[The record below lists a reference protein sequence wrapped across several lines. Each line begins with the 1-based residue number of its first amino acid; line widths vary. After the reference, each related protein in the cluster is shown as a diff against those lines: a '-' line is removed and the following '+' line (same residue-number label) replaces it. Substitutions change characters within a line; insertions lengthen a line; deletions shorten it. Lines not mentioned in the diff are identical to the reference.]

1 MLLTKSK
8 IVICLIIFSIV
19 FFTSC
24 QKKGLNIR
32 VITDKDTSYSLDI
45 RSVSGKINKNPQ
57 NAKLYFN
64 RANAF
69 YFEDNLKEAII
80 DINAALHYDSINAD
94 YHYYHGKYLM
104 SGDTANSKLAE
115 NAFLKALYLKNN
127 YSDAHQA
134 LAYLYLAKQQYDLAE
149 EHYTEASKINPSNPE
164 PIFYLGMIAKEIGDT
179 AKAILLFE
187 KTLVYDSKHYDAI
200 MQLGLYY
207 ANKNDKKTTL
217 FLDRALAINEYS
229 DEALYAKG
237 LYFQNNQKLKEA
249 SILYENCIRV
259 NPSHIFSRYNLALL
273 NAMALDYDNAIKN
286 LDAAIGLSPDYAD
299 AYTLRGRVFEMKKDK
314 TRAYFDYIKAVN
326 LDENQTLAK
335 EGLKRVNIN
344 VTLSN

>member
-1 MLLTKSK
+1 M
-8 IVICLIIFSIV
+8 IV
-19 FFTSC
+19 FITSC
-24 QKKGLNIR
+24 QKKGLDIR

-45 RSVSGKINKNPQ
+45 RSVSEKINKNPQ
-57 NAKLYFN
+57 SAELYFN

-80 DINAALHYDSINAD
+80 DINAAIYYDSINAD

-104 SGDTANSKLAE
+104 SGDTANSQLAE
-115 NAFLKALYLKNN
+115 NAFLKALHLKNN

-149 EHYTEASKINPSNPE
+149 IHYTEASKITPSNPE

-200 MQLGLYY
+200 MQLGLFY
-207 ANKNDKKTTL
+207 ANKNDKKTIV

-314 TRAYFDYIKAVN
+314 TRAYFDYVKAIN
-326 LDENQTLAK
+326 LDDNQTLAK